1 MPDEQTET
9 EQVREFTDWIREHAR
24 GSLNDEMT
32 AAMADVVLA
41 VSTLEKPGTVTLK
54 IKVEP
59 IGTGERTVVTSG
71 QVTASPPQPAPPASV
86 FYPDA
91 AGGLHRN
98 DPQRPSLFDKPKGDP
113 QP

>member
-1 MPDEQTET
+1 MPDEQSPD
-9 EQVREFTDWIREHAR
+9 QVREFTDWIREHAR

-59 IGTGERTVVTSG
+59 IGTGDRTVVTS
-71 QVTASPPQPAPPASV
+71 APPASV

-91 AGGLHRN
+91 HGGLHRH
-98 DPQRPSLFDKPKGDP
+98 DPQRPSLFDNTKGETP
-113 QP
+113 A

>member
-1 MPDEQTET
+1 MPDEQSPD
-9 EQVREFTDWIREHAR
+9 QVREFTDWIREHAR

-59 IGTGERTVVTSG
+59 IGTGDRTVVTSG
-71 QVTASPPQPAPPASV
+71 QVSSSPPQPAPPASV

-91 AGGLHRN
+91 HGGLHRD
-98 DPQRPSLFDKPKGDP
+98 DPQRPSLFDKTKGDTP
-113 QP
+113 T